1 MPRKVS
7 LKEIVKAIERPCRS
21 SKKAPRNQGTESADE
36 RAMRAKKILKGM
48 RESVEGICVP
58 DFEVPAA

>member
-7 LKEIVKAIERPCRS
+7 LKEIVKAIDHAIKEFDEGARQ
-21 SKKAPRNQGTESADE
+21 KGTEAADE
-36 RAMRAKKILKGM
+36 RAMRAKKILMGV
-48 RESVEGICVP
+48 RESVEGICLP

>member
-7 LKEIVKAIERPCRS
+7 LKEIVKAIDHALNEFEEGARQ
-21 SKKAPRNQGTESADE
+21 KGAEAADE
-36 RAMRAKKILKGM
+36 RAVRAKKILKGV
-48 RESVEGICVP
+48 RESVEGICLP

>member
-7 LKEIVKAIERPCRS
+7 LKEIVKAIDHALSEFDEAARQ
-21 SKKAPRNQGTESADE
+21 KGAEATDE
-36 RAMRAKKILKGM
+36 RASRAKKILKGV
-48 RESVEGICVP
+48 RESVEGICLP

>member
-7 LKEIVKAIERPCRS
+7 LKEIVKAIDVALSEFDEAARL
-21 SKKAPRNQGTESADE
+21 KGAEATDE
-36 RAMRAKKILKGM
+36 RAYRAKKILKGV
-48 RESVEGICVP
+48 RESVEGICLP